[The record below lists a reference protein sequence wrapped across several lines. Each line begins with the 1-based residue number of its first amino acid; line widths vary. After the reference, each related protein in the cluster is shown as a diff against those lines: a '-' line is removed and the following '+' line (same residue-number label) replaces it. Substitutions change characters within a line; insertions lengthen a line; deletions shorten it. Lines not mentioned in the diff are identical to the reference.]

1 MTTIT
6 IHRDAPVSTFPPNT
20 TVTISHLPKTW
31 SWSDIVEMM
40 PTSLSGE
47 KGDYDWEYNESTATL
62 SIASKHSYQ
71 QRFHSKQVDFN
82 DQKVELTTLEDNFK
96 KKVLS
101 DEYLADV
108 LMKVQL
114 YTSLGRGASLNQ
126 DNSNANIYI
135 FTTLAV
141 LHDSWFWQLPR
152 YIRSGLY
159 KAQLFNRMF
168 TFCLF
173 LVYLLKFCL

>member
-71 QRFHSKQVDFN
+71 QRFHSKQV
-82 DQKVELTTLEDNFK
+82 ELATLEDNFE

-114 YTSLGRGASLNQ
+114 YTSLGRGVSLNQ
-126 DNSNANIYI
+126 DQMLTFIYSQHWQYSMI
-135 FTTLAV
+135 PGSGNFLGISEVVYTRPSSLTV
-141 LHDSWFWQLPR
+141 CSPFVCSWF
-152 YIRSGLY
+152 I
-159 KAQLFNRMF
+159 
-168 TFCLF
+168 C
-173 LVYLLKFCL
+173 

>member
-1 MTTIT
+1 MI
-6 IHRDAPVSTFPPNT
+6 
-20 TVTISHLPKTW
+20 
-31 SWSDIVEMM
+31 

-47 KGDYDWEYNESTATL
+47 KGDYDWEYNGSTATL
-62 SIASKHSYQ
+62 SIASKHLYQ

-82 DQKVELTTLEDNFK
+82 DQKVELATLEDNFE

-141 LHDSWFWQLPR
+141 PGSGNFLGISEVVYTRPSSLTVCSPFVCSWF
-152 YIRSGLY
+152 I
-159 KAQLFNRMF
+159 
-168 TFCLF
+168 C
-173 LVYLLKFCL
+173 